1 MIAKVRGSML
11 ATYVLT
17 ALGYLHERLDPIRKR
32 SDRGASA
39 IEWAV
44 IAAICVTAALVI
56 GLAVRNVVTTNAP
69 KIQKGTDTG

>member
-1 MIAKVRGSML
+1 MITKVRDSLVITYAL
-11 ATYVLT
+11 AAIGLVH
-17 ALGYLHERLDPIRKR
+17 GRLEPLRKR

-56 GLAVRNVVTTNAP
+56 GVAVRAVVTANAP

>member
-1 MIAKVRGSML
+1 MIAKARDSIVV
-11 ATYVLT
+11 TYVLA
-17 ALGYLHERLDPIRKR
+17 ALGYVHERLEPVRKR

-56 GLAVRNVVTTNAP
+56 GLAVRNVVTANAP
-69 KIQKGTDTG
+69 KIEKGTDTG